1 LSTIAEVFEE
11 LFYGSGMWLGILLIL
26 AMVIGISLKTR
37 YSSVLMLPVC
47 IFMGITYIT
56 NGTGNQLWGA
66 IIMFFSAIFL
76 VVNLM
81 KNQT

>member
-1 LSTIAEVFEE
+1 MSTIAEVFEE

-37 YSSVLMLPVC
+37 YSGVLMLPVC
-47 IFMGITYIT
+47 IFMGINYIS

-66 IIMFFSAIFL
+66 IIMFFAGTFL
-76 VVNLM
+76 ALNM
-81 KNQT
+81 MRNS